1 MGRVVRTQGLQ
12 GEVAIRLETDV
23 AACVAAG
30 RTLHVGREGSAAR
43 PLRVQAS
50 RVEGSRAR
58 VKFAEVQTREEA
70 EALVGAAVTL
80 PRSEAPPLPEGSFYR
95 ADLVGLRVETE
106 AGEPLGDVVDIVVT
120 GGTDVLVVRRGAG
133 EWLLPAAR
141 AFVVAVDLPGRRLV
155 VRVPEGLVNAEAL

>member
-1 MGRVVRTQGLQ
+1 MGRVVRAQGLQ

-30 RTLHVGREGSAAR
+30 RTLHVAREGAAAR
-43 PLRVQAS
+43 PLRVQGS
-50 RVEGSRAR
+50 RVQGSRAT
-58 VKFAEVQTREEA
+58 VKFGGVQTREEA
-70 EALVGAAVTL
+70 EALVGAVVTL
-80 PRSEAPPLPEGSFYR
+80 PRSEAPPLPEGSFYQ

-120 GGTDVLVVRRGAG
+120 GGADVLVVRRGTG

-141 AFVVAVDLPGRRLV
+141 AFVVAVDLPGSRLV
-155 VRVPEGLVNAEAL
+155 VRVPEGLGDAEAV